1 MKGMMRYGRKG
12 KLSPRYVRPYQIL
25 QPVGDMAYENSL
37 PAELASDHP
46 VFHVYMLKNFL
57 GDPASILHVKGWGSM
72 RTCPMRRYLFRS

>member
-1 MKGMMRYGRKG
+1 MRYGRKG

-25 QPVGDMAYENSL
+25 QRVGDVAYENSL

-57 GDPASILHVKGWGSM
+57 GDPASILPIEDLWVDVNFSYKEVPVVILD
-72 RTCPMRRYLFRS
+72 R